1 MNCKIRV
8 VDNHWNGTV
17 EWNGGMEWT
26 VTHAQKYPHPHSL
39 VQSLV
44 MNEEGLGNSIDNP
57 ICILDSPSVS
67 SPTIQSSPVKLATK
81 SAVCR

>member
-1 MNCKIRV
+1 MEQ
-8 VDNHWNGTV
+8 WN
-17 EWNGGMEWT
+17 EWNGGMEWNGLLRMRR
-26 VTHAQKYPHPHSL
+26 QKYPHPHSL